1 VRFCPGRRP
10 SSATNNAGR
19 SGSAA
24 ELFPDPAASSA
35 AFVSEVLT
43 KLTRLVTS
51 TVPKDSA
58 CPKVVVGMR
67 GVVVVEVVV
76 VVVVVVVACE
86 NM

>member
-24 ELFPDPAASSA
+24 ELFPVPAAASSA
-35 AFVSEVLT
+35 AFVRDVLT

-51 TVPKDSA
+51 TEPKDSL
-58 CPKVVVGMR
+58 VVVGMR
-67 GVVVVEVVV
+67 GVVVVDVVV